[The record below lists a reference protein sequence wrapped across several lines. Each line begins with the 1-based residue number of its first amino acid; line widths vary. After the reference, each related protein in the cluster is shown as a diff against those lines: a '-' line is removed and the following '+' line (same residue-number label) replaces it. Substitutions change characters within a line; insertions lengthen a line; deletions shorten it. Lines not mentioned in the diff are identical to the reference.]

1 MTETSETKIA
11 VLQAEVFGLR
21 EQHKE
26 QSNLLRNE
34 LQEVKNE
41 LKTIAV
47 QINRREGAT
56 SALLLVA
63 SFVGGLV
70 ALVGKMLFYG
80 KPPV

>member
-1 MTETSETKIA
+1 MTNSPETKIA

-26 QSNLLRNE
+26 QSNILRNE
-34 LQEVKNE
+34 LQDLKSEVKG
-41 LKTIAV
+41 ISM
-47 QINRREGAT
+47 QINKREGAI

-80 KPPV
+80 RPPL